1 MNDFL
6 VTVHVFAAVLW
17 VGGAVTLHILLRRA
31 LRLADARER
40 HERITEL
47 EEVGGRFYP
56 IFSIILLAAGIW
68 LVSRDDSGFEFGDT
82 FVQIGFTG
90 WILSFLIGIGF
101 YSREGKRRAG
111 LIESEGPDGPGV
123 RASLMRT
130 TNVNSVELLILSL
143 VVIDMTTKPG
153 WP

>member
-6 VTVHVFAAVLW
+6 VTVHVLFAVLW
-17 VGGAVTLHILLRRA
+17 VGGGVTLHILLRRGMKQPG
-31 LRLADARER
+31 ARVR

-56 IFSIILLAAGIW
+56 IFSLILLAAGIW
-68 LVSRDDSGFEFGDT
+68 LVSRDDSGFEFSDT
-82 FVQIGFTG
+82 FVQLGFAG
-90 WILSFLIGIGF
+90 WIISFLLGIGF
-101 YSREGKRRAG
+101 YGREGKRRAG
-111 LIESEGPDGPGV
+111 LVESEGPEGPSV

-130 TNVNSVELLILSL
+130 ANVNALELLILLL